1 MNDTDSAEPDITLV
15 LDGAG
20 VICEAVAGE
29 LIADEAVAEWVGLPW
44 VETVRQDERADIGR
58 LMERVR
64 LGGIAGIGHVA
75 QRFPSGLVV
84 PLEYTMVRLG
94 AGAGIVAVG
103 KQLRAVARLQS
114 QLLDT
119 QRVLEQDYWKLRA
132 VETRYRMLLD
142 SAQDALLTLDARSLR
157 IVEINPP
164 AARLLGLTPGDAQG
178 SREIDLASLLGEVDR
193 KPLRALV
200 RRALKG
206 EPANGLL
213 RHLKDESL
221 ARHSDN
227 PRQGLRPAYQ
237 DGSPSTGQTPA
248 RAAAPS
254 VLPRHCSSEPRS
266 SGHRG
271 AWLVAASLI
280 PAPPGDSLLQLR
292 IVADASHPAL
302 DKTATAEAHAD
313 LIARW
318 PDGFVVIDRD
328 GVVLSANAAF
338 VDMTQEGAS
347 SALIGQSLGKWLGRP
362 GADLTVLLANVS
374 RFGRLRL
381 FSTLIRGVLGSETE
395 AELSAA
401 GECDVGPR
409 RIAVLVRDVG
419 RRLARE
425 SSDVTLRALV
435 DAYAERVGKA
445 PLRTVVD
452 ETVSVVECHFVKAA
466 LRLTAGNRTA
476 AAQLLGLSRQSLHAK
491 LHRYE
496 LDQMF
501 ALERPPRPDADP
513 RPILD

>member
-1 MNDTDSAEPDITLV
+1 MTYVESTEPDITLV
-15 LDGAG
+15 LDCAG
-20 VICEAVAGE
+20 VISQAIAGD
-29 LIADEAVAEWVGLPW
+29 LVADERVAEWIGLPW
-44 VETVRQDERADIGR
+44 VETVRHDERADIGR
-58 LMERVR
+58 LVERAR
-64 LGGIAGIGHVA
+64 LGSIAGIGHVA

-94 AGAGIVAVG
+94 DGAGIVAVG
-103 KQLRAVARLQS
+103 KQLRTVARLQS

-142 SAQDALLTLDARSLR
+142 SAQDALITLDSRTLR

-164 AARLLGLTPGDAQG
+164 AARLLGLTPGDARG
-178 SREIDLASLLGEVDR
+178 AREIDLASLLGEADR
-193 KPLRALV
+193 KTLRDV
-200 RRALKG
+200 VKRALKG

-213 RHLKDESL
+213 RQLKGDSSAGYPDEL
-221 ARHSDN
+221 R
-227 PRQGLRPAYQ
+227 RGLRPSQQAPDQ
-237 DGSPSTGQTPA
+237 PA
-248 RAAAPS
+248 FPGRQG
-254 VLPRHCSSEPRS
+254 V
-266 SGHRG
+266 
-271 AWLVAASLI
+271 WLLGASLI
-280 PAPPGDSLLQLR
+280 PAAPGDSLLQLR
-292 IVADASHPAL
+292 IIANASRPAE
-302 DKTATAEAHAD
+302 DQTTTAEAHAD
-313 LIARW
+313 LIERW

-328 GVVLSANAAF
+328 GLVLSANEAF

-362 GADLTVLLANVS
+362 GADLTVLLANVG

-425 SSDVTLRALV
+425 PSDVTLRALV

-445 PLRTVVD
+445 PLRTVVE

-491 LHRYE
+491 LHRYQ
-496 LDQMF
+496 LDQVF
-501 ALERPPRPDADP
+501 ALDRPQQPDVDP
-513 RPILD
+513 HVGLG